1 MNKKTIDDV
10 SFAGKRVFIRVDFN
24 VPLDANGTIT
34 DDTRIRAALPT
45 ITRVLTQA
53 NGVVLASHLG
63 RPKGKCK
70 PEFSLKPVAA
80 RLQTL
85 LSQAKVIFADD
96 CVGPEVEKLAAGL
109 KANEGLLLEN
119 LRFHEEEEGKPEL
132 PKDADEETKKKAK
145 AALKEKQKGFIAGLA
160 KLADA
165 YVDDAFGTA
174 HRAHA
179 SMVGVAKALSPAVA
193 GYLLKKEL
201 DFLGGAVNNPRRP
214 FVAII
219 GGAKVSSKIAVLE
232 SLLGKVDH
240 LIIGGGMAY
249 TFLKAKGI
257 SIGTS
262 LVEEDMIPTAQAI
275 LQKAYE
281 TKKYIYLPIDHIV
294 TREFKEGAESKQ
306 VARNAIDD
314 GYMGMDIGPL
324 TIEKFKG
331 ALKGAKTV
339 LWNGPMGVFEM
350 PKFAAGTNAIA
361 LALAEL
367 QDCTTIIGG
376 GDSVAAVNKAGVAD
390 KMSHISTGGG
400 ASIEFLE
407 GKPLPGAE
415 ALDDK

>member
-1 MNKKTIDDV
+1 MNKQTIDDV

-24 VPLDANGTIT
+24 VPLDAGGTIT

-45 ITRVLTQA
+45 ITKVLGQA

-63 RPKGKCK
+63 RPKGKRK

-85 LSQAKVIFADD
+85 LPQAKVIFADD
-96 CVGPEVEKLAAGL
+96 CIGPEVEKLAAGL
-109 KANEGLLLEN
+109 KANDVLLLEN
-119 LRFHEEEEGKPEL
+119 LRFHAEEEGKPDL
-132 PKDADEETKKKAK
+132 PKDADEATKKQAK
-145 AALKEKQKGFIAGLA
+145 AELKEKQKGFIAGLA

-201 DFLGGAVNNPRRP
+201 DYLGNAVNDPQRP

-232 SLLGKVDH
+232 SLLNKVDH

-262 LVEEDMIPTAQAI
+262 LVEEEMIPTAQAI

-294 TREFKEGAESKQ
+294 TREFKEDAEAKQ

-314 GYMGMDIGPL
+314 GFMGMDIGPL

-339 LWNGPMGVFEM
+339 VWNGPMGVFEM
-350 PKFAAGTNAIA
+350 PK
-361 LALAEL
+361 
-367 QDCTTIIGG
+367 
-376 GDSVAAVNKAGVAD
+376 
-390 KMSHISTGGG
+390 
-400 ASIEFLE
+400 
-407 GKPLPGAE
+407 
-415 ALDDK
+415 